1 VRRLALT
8 FVIGTL
14 TGCVGDLV
22 ELTPPMHQDAGT
34 TPQPDLSN
42 GNPNPGSDGGGT
54 PQSVKFNP
62 DINTDIQNLGC
73 AAAACHGGTQI
84 PLLKSAT
91 DTASINANYSA
102 FTAEA
107 NTGAN
112 SPVLTKNLNNSG
124 VTHTGGKPF
133 TDTSNAVYQRW
144 LGWINAGNPP

>member
-1 VRRLALT
+1 VRRLALIL
-8 FVIGTL
+8 VIGSL

-22 ELTPPMHQDAGT
+22 ELTPPMHPDAGA

-62 DINTDIQNLGC
+62 DINNDILMLGC
-73 AAAACHGGTQI
+73 AAATCHGGTQV
-84 PLLKSAT
+84 PLLKNASDAT
-91 DTASINANYSA
+91 SIMANYNS
-102 FTAEA
+102 FTPLA

-112 SPVLTKNLNNSG
+112 SPVLTENLSTSG
-124 VTHTGGKPF
+124 ITHTGGKPF
-133 TDTSNAVYQRW
+133 ADTSNAVYQRW